1 MRAFGTFITVLL
13 FGLLSIWSGCEDP
26 NPIALAEEDTLS
38 FEERLA
44 LEEDTINQLIVEQ
57 GFESVFVTSTGLR
70 IVPIK
75 EGNGKATQFG
85 DILTLDLIG
94 SLLDG
99 IIFEATDE
107 DIRNDVNYFGSGR
120 ETPVR
125 NLPDNGAVSGL
136 NEGLTFMEEGSS
148 VILLVPSHLAFGSL
162 GNFFFN
168 VAPNRIVRFD
178 ITLLK
183 IRR

>member
-1 MRAFGTFITVLL
+1 MRTFGTFITVFL
-13 FGLLSIWSGCEDP
+13 FGLLSILSGCEDP
-26 NPIALAEEDTLS
+26 NPVELVEEDTLS

-57 GFESVFVTSTGLR
+57 GFDSVFVTSTGLR
-70 IVPIK
+70 IIPIN

-125 NLPDNGAVSGL
+125 NLPDGVAVSGF

-148 VILLVPSHLAFGSL
+148 VILLLPSNLAFGSL
-162 GNFFFN
+162 GNIRFN
-168 VAPNRIVRFD
+168 VGPNRIVRFD